1 MAIVKRSSIP
11 DDAEA
16 ASNRGQRAKAGTG
29 DVQGS
34 EAGAG
39 GSGDP
44 EDYDSD
50 PQGGGGK
57 FPPGSPPPEGEGAD
71 APNHSSR

>member
-11 DDAEA
+11 DDRTAEA
-16 ASNRGQRAKAGTG
+16 NRGTRAKASVG
-29 DVQGS
+29 DVAGS
-34 EAGAG
+34 GSGAG

-50 PQGGGGK
+50 PQAGGGK
-57 FPPGSPPPEGEGAD
+57 FPAASPPPEGKGAD
-71 APNHSSR
+71 ASNHGSR

>member
-11 DDAEA
+11 DDYIADA
-16 ASNRGQRAKAGTG
+16 NRGTRAKSSVG
-29 DVQGS
+29 DVSGS
-34 EAGAG
+34 GSGAS

-57 FPPGSPPPEGEGAD
+57 FPAAPPPPEGKGGD
-71 APNHSSR
+71 AASHGSR